1 MRHYDAR
8 KRIDRRPAA
17 TLVETAMVISIF
29 LMVLFGIF
37 EYGRFVM
44 TRQLME
50 NAAREGARWAI
61 ANTYNG
67 TTAQLRD
74 VVDAR
79 LGVARNQL
87 VGYTKATAISAYAAD
102 INGNAIAGKAW
113 NDAAFGENVV
123 VEVVGQYAPV
133 LPNLLRLN
141 TSFTVRSKAIMM
153 SEAN

>member
-1 MRHYDAR
+1 MKLRPTNPR
-8 KRIDRRPAA
+8 TRRGA
-17 TLVETAMVISIF
+17 TLVETAFVISIF
-29 LMVLFGIF
+29 LMFLFGIF

-67 TTAQLRD
+67 TAAQVRN

-87 VGYTKATAISAYAAD
+87 VGYTPATSILVYAAD
-102 INGNAIAGKAW
+102 SNGNAISGVAW
-113 NDAAFGENVV
+113 NDAAFGEYIA
-123 VEVVGQYAPV
+123 VEVVGTYQPV
-133 LPNLLRLN
+133 LPNLLRMN
-141 TSFTVRSKAIMM
+141 TSFTVRAKSIMS